1 MFQRKPTRFR
11 HRSNGRS
18 PGRHSHG
25 HTQRPN
31 TFSNGHSRNGFRPAQ
46 SPAKLLEKYNAL
58 AKEALSSGD
67 RILSENYLQHVDHF
81 ERIISSKNLNQNE
94 NKSQET
100 NPTKVENSNP
110 SNSDQTEQAQKIE
123 K

>member
-1 MFQRKPTRFR
+1 MKIISWNCSQALRKK
-11 HRSNGRS
+11 
-18 PGRHSHG
+18 
-25 HTQRPN
+25 
-31 TFSNGHSRNGFRPAQ
+31 FS
-46 SPAKLLEKYNAL
+46 LLEKYNAL